1 MTKGVEMKMLTNC
14 SPVCLLISFL
24 IVLSGCGI
32 SPEKVSVNQYNDF
45 GVRSAESK
53 LWNEA
58 IFRWNQVLNIDPRNA
73 KAHNNLGVAFEA
85 LGRIDDALESYKRA
99 TELDSN
105 SKYYRFNYRKCRL
118 QVERNKRDSVA
129 ESDGKEEPTE

>member
-1 MTKGVEMKMLTNC
+1 MKMLTYC
-14 SPVCLLISFL
+14 SRLCLLISFL
-24 IVLSGCGI
+24 SVLSGCGI
-32 SPEKVSVNQYNDF
+32 SSEKVSVNQYNDF
-45 GVRSAESK
+45 GIRSAESK

-58 IFRWNQVLNIDPRNA
+58 IYRWNQVLNIDPRNA

-85 LGRIDDALESYKRA
+85 LGRIDEALESYKRA

-129 ESDGKEEPTE
+129 ASDGTEEPTE

>member
-1 MTKGVEMKMLTNC
+1 MMLTYW
-14 SPVCLLISFL
+14 SLLSLLISSF

-32 SPEKVSVNQYNDF
+32 SPDKVSVNQYNNF
-45 GVRSAESK
+45 GVRTAESK

-73 KAHNNLGVAFEA
+73 KAHNNLGVAYEA
-85 LGRIDDALESYKRA
+85 LGKIDDALQSYKRA
-99 TELDSN
+99 TDLDSN

-118 QVERNKRDSVA
+118 HVERNKSDSAA
-129 ESDGKEEPTE
+129 ESGGKEEPAE

>member
-1 MTKGVEMKMLTNC
+1 MTEDVEMNMLTNC

-32 SPEKVSVNQYNDF
+32 APEKVSVNQYNDF

-58 IFRWNQVLNIDPRNA
+58 IFRWNQVLKIDPRNA
-73 KAHNNLGVAFEA
+73 KVHNNLGVAFEA

-118 QVERNKRDSVA
+118 QMERNKRDSGA